1 MSEVISNEDDI
12 SKIVSNFQT
21 QSLKRE
27 IELLDEKL
35 HLLDSESQ
43 AKISNLSTQLALE
56 KETEIK
62 LRNQLSTKDKAISEL
77 NDVIKDY
84 LSELI
89 NLKKCLS
96 LKEEKLQEMMTQFNS
111 IKSNCNTISAALN
124 SKEENEKKNEI
135 ELKKAINDKLK
146 IESKIKEL
154 IALVNE
160 YMKQLDELN
169 EKCSNLER
177 EKSNLKLEI
186 SNLTEENKK
195 LYNENAEYVNEL
207 KNIKETID
215 KCEEMSNKYG
225 QQNNELKNENDN
237 LNNQIIE
244 NKQRIDSLLNENNK
258 LNLLINDYKMKKS
271 KLENDLTMS
280 IKYQKQ
286 TNNKH
291 ETEIQDIISYCNEN
305 IEIISN
311 WLDANFNFNN
321 YNEKNL
327 NTIQLTS
334 NSSYILAQYNIN
346 FELIK
351 NKLYSAQDKMNQ
363 QMHLMQKY
371 QDDNNNLNLTE
382 KNKYLST
389 LKNIYN
395 NLILDI
401 QNHSYFKCDYQLN
414 NINET
419 DEIMQFLNLIDAVIN
434 QVLKYLSAINEEKN
448 DLMEEIEKFKNDIN
462 DMQILSNKLT
472 QENNEYRTLYN
483 NDYAL
488 LKEDMNNLKQNYD
501 KCLQMNQILEKKI
514 KNYETEFELKQMQ
527 INSLEEMVKR
537 RSNLNNNMT
546 NNLTNNNITDNNS
559 EDYKLGFYNNNNNS
573 YNSTSLNDANKK
585 IQMLSQDR
593 EKLIQDNM
601 KLIQYNKKL
610 KEQIN
615 SLNQIINEISENNNN
630 NNEIIENNNDENIDD
645 IINEEKEK

>member
-1 MSEVISNEDDI
+1 MSEIMSNEDDI

-35 HLLDSESQ
+35 HILDKEYQ
-43 AKISNLSTQLALE
+43 AKINNLSAQLSLE

-77 NDVIKDY
+77 NEVVKDY

-124 SKEENEKKNEI
+124 SKEENQKKNEM

-154 IALVNE
+154 IALINE
-160 YMKQLDELN
+160 YMKQLDDLN
-169 EKCSNLER
+169 EKCANLER

-195 LYNENAEYVNEL
+195 LYNENIDYGNEL

-225 QQNNELKNENDN
+225 EQNNELKNENDN
-237 LNNQIIE
+237 LNNQLIE
-244 NKQRIDSLLNENNK
+244 NKQRIDSLLDENNK
-258 LNLLINDYKMKKS
+258 LNLLINDYKLKKT

-280 IKYQKQ
+280 LQYQKQ
-286 TNNKH
+286 SNNKH
-291 ETEIQDIISYCNEN
+291 ENEIQDIVSYCNEN
-305 IEIISN
+305 IENISI
-311 WLDANFNFNN
+311 WIDSAFNMNP
-321 YNEKNL
+321 NEEK
-327 NTIQLTS
+327 LTTNQITL
-334 NSSYILAQYNIN
+334 NSSLMMGQFNIN
-346 FELIK
+346 FEILK
-351 NKLYSAQDKMNQ
+351 NKLYSTQENIKNEMNE
-363 QMHLMQKY
+363 MRKY
-371 QDDNNNLNLTE
+371 QEDNKNLNINE
-382 KNKYLST
+382 KNKYINT
-389 LKNIYN
+389 LKKIYN
-395 NLILDI
+395 KIIVDI
-401 QNHSYFKCDYQLN
+401 QNHKYFNCDFKLN
-414 NINET
+414 NNES
-419 DEIMQFLNLIDAVIN
+419 DEIIQYMSLIDIIIN
-434 QVLKYLSAINEEKN
+434 QVLKYLGSVNDEKN
-448 DLMEEIEKFKNDIN
+448 SMLEELEKFKSEIN
-462 DMQILSNKLT
+462 NLKILNNNLT
-472 QENNEYRTLYN
+472 QENNDYRVKLYN
-483 NDYAL
+483 NDYSSI
-488 LKEDMNNLKQNYD
+488 KEDMNNLKENYD
-501 KCLQMNQILEKKI
+501 KCFQMNQILEKKI

-537 RSNLNNNMT
+537 RSNLNNN
-546 NNLTNNNITDNNS
+546 LSNNITENNS
-559 EDYKLGFYNNNNNS
+559 EDYKPGFYNNNSS
-573 YNSTSLNDANKK
+573 YSTSLNDANKT
-585 IQMLSQDR
+585 IQKLTQDR

-615 SLNQIINEISENNNN
+615 SLNEIINNLNENNNN
-630 NNEIIENNNDENIDD
+630 NHIEDNNDDNNNENLDE
-645 IINEEKEK
+645 ELEK

>member
-1 MSEVISNEDDI
+1 MISSNEEDI

-35 HLLDSESQ
+35 HILDSESQ
-43 AKISNLSTQLALE
+43 AKINNLSTQLALE

-77 NDVIKDY
+77 NEVIKDY

-124 SKEENEKKNEI
+124 SKEENQKKNEI
-135 ELKKAINDKLK
+135 ELKKAISDKLK

-154 IALVNE
+154 IGLVNE

-186 SNLTEENKK
+186 ENLTEDNKK
-195 LYNENAEYVNEL
+195 LYNANMEYSNEL

-225 QQNNELKNENDN
+225 EQNNELKNENDN
-237 LNNQIIE
+237 LSNQLLE
-244 NKQRIDSLLNENNK
+244 NKQRIDSLLDENNK
-258 LNLLINDYKMKKS
+258 LNALINDYKSKKS

-286 TNNKH
+286 ANSKH
-291 ETEIQDIISYCNEN
+291 ENEIQDIISYCNEN
-305 IEIISN
+305 IENISN
-311 WLDANFNFNN
+311 WIDANFNINN
-321 YNEKNL
+321 CSEKNL
-327 NTIQLTS
+327 NTKQITL
-334 NSSYILAQYNIN
+334 NSSFIPGQYNIN
-346 FELIK
+346 FEKIK
-351 NKLYSAQDKMNQ
+351 NKLYSAQENIKNELNL
-363 QMHLMQKY
+363 MHKY
-371 QDDNNNLNLTE
+371 QEDNNNLNLIE
-382 KNKYLST
+382 KNKYLMA
-389 LKNIYN
+389 LKNLYN
-395 NLILDI
+395 NIILDI
-401 QNHSYFKCDYQLN
+401 QNHTYFECDYQLN
-414 NINET
+414 NANNS
-419 DEIMQFLNLIDAVIN
+419 DEIIQFLNLLDTVIN
-434 QVLKYLSAINEEKN
+434 QVLKYLGSERDEKN
-448 DLMEEIEKFKNDIN
+448 VLIDEIEKYKTDIN
-462 DMQILSNKLT
+462 NLQMLNNKLT
-472 QENNEYRTLYN
+472 QENNDYRVKLYN
-483 NDYAL
+483 NDYSL
-488 LKEDMNNLKQNYD
+488 LKEDMNNLKENYD

-537 RSNLNNNMT
+537 RSNLT
-546 NNLTNNNITDNNS
+546 SNLTNNITENNS
-559 EDYKLGFYNNNNNS
+559 EDNKPGFYNNNS
-573 YNSTSLNDANKK
+573 YNSTSLNDANRT
-585 IQMLSQDR
+585 IQKLSQDR

-615 SLNQIINEISENNNN
+615 NLNQIITDLSENNNN
-630 NNEIIENNNDENIDD
+630 NNENINENIDD
-645 IINEEKEK
+645 IINEEEKK

>member
-1 MSEVISNEDDI
+1 MSDIISSNEDDI
-12 SKIVSNFQT
+12 SKIVSNFQA

-35 HLLDSESQ
+35 HILDTESQ
-43 AKISNLSTQLALE
+43 AKINNLSAQLALE

-111 IKSNCNTISAALN
+111 IKANCNTISAALN
-124 SKEENEKKNEI
+124 SKEENQKKSEI
-135 ELKKAINDKLK
+135 ELKKALSDKMK

-186 SNLTEENKK
+186 ENLTEDNKK
-195 LYNENAEYVNEL
+195 LYNANVEYSNEL

-225 QQNNELKNENDN
+225 EQNNELKNENDN

-244 NKQRIDSLLNENNK
+244 NKQRIDSLLEENNK
-258 LNLLINDYKMKKS
+258 LNSLINDFKLKKS

-286 TNNKH
+286 ANNKH
-291 ETEIQDIISYCNEN
+291 ESEIQEIISYCNEN
-305 IEIISN
+305 IENLSSWI
-311 WLDANFNFNN
+311 DANFNLNN
-321 YNEKNL
+321 FNEKNL
-327 NTIQLTS
+327 NNNQMTT
-334 NSSYILAQYNIN
+334 NSSSIPGQYNIN
-346 FELIK
+346 FELLK
-351 NKLYSAQDKMNQ
+351 NKLYSTQENIRNELN
-363 QMHLMQKY
+363 LMQKY
-371 QDDNNNLNLTE
+371 HEDNNNLNLKE
-382 KNKYLST
+382 KGKYLT
-389 LKNIYN
+389 AIKNIYN
-395 NLILDI
+395 NIILDI

-414 NINET
+414 NINES
-419 DEIMQFLNLIDAVIN
+419 DEIAQFLNLLDIVIN
-434 QVLKYLSAINEEKN
+434 NILKYLSSINDEKN
-448 DLMEEIEKFKNDIN
+448 LMIDEIEKYKSDIN
-462 DMQILSNKLT
+462 NLQMLNNKLT
-472 QENNEYRTLYN
+472 QENNDFRVKLYN
-483 NDYAL
+483 NDYTL
-488 LKEDMNNLKQNYD
+488 LKEDMNNLKENYD
-501 KCLQMNQILEKKI
+501 KCYQMNQILEKKI

-537 RSNLNNNMT
+537 RSNLT
-546 NNLTNNNITDNNS
+546 NNLTNNNITENNS
-559 EDYKLGFYNNNNNS
+559 EDYKPGFYNNNS
-573 YNSTSLNDANKK
+573 YNSTSVNDMNKT
-585 IQMLSQDR
+585 IQKLSQDR

-615 SLNQIINEISENNNN
+615 SLNQIINDLSENNNN
-630 NNEIIENNNDENIDD
+630 NNNENNKDNIDE
-645 IINEEKEK
+645 IINEEQEK

>member
-1 MSEVISNEDDI
+1 MSEIMSNEDDI

-35 HLLDSESQ
+35 HILDKEYQ
-43 AKISNLSTQLALE
+43 AKINNLSAQLSLE

-77 NDVIKDY
+77 NEVVKDY

-124 SKEENEKKNEI
+124 SKEENQKKNEI

-154 IALVNE
+154 IALANE

-186 SNLTEENKK
+186 SNLTEDNKK
-195 LYNENAEYVNEL
+195 LYNANIEYSNEL
-207 KNIKETID
+207 KSVKETID

-225 QQNNELKNENDN
+225 EQNNELKNENDN
-237 LNNQIIE
+237 LNNQLIE
-244 NKQRIDSLLNENNK
+244 NKKRIDSLLDENNK
-258 LNLLINDYKMKKS
+258 LNLLINDYKLKKT

-280 IKYQKQ
+280 LQYQKQ
-286 TNNKH
+286 SNNKH
-291 ETEIQDIISYCNEN
+291 ENEIQDIVSYCNEN
-305 IEIISN
+305 IENISI
-311 WLDANFNFNN
+311 WIDSAFNMNP
-321 YNEKNL
+321 NEEK
-327 NTIQLTS
+327 LTTNQITL
-334 NSSYILAQYNIN
+334 NSSLMMGQFNIN
-346 FELIK
+346 FEILK
-351 NKLYSAQDKMNQ
+351 NKLYSAQENIKNEMNE
-363 QMHLMQKY
+363 MRKY
-371 QDDNNNLNLTE
+371 QEDNKNLNINE
-382 KNKYLST
+382 KNKYINT
-389 LKNIYN
+389 LKKIYN
-395 NLILDI
+395 KIIVDI
-401 QNHSYFKCDYQLN
+401 QNHKYFNCDFKLN
-414 NINET
+414 NNES
-419 DEIMQFLNLIDAVIN
+419 DEIIQYMSLIDIIIN
-434 QVLKYLSAINEEKN
+434 QVLKYLGSVNDEKN
-448 DLMEEIEKFKNDIN
+448 SMLEELEKFKSEIN
-462 DMQILSNKLT
+462 NLKILNNNLT
-472 QENNEYRTLYN
+472 LENNDYRVKLYN
-483 NDYAL
+483 NDYSSI
-488 LKEDMNNLKQNYD
+488 KEDMNNLKENYD
-501 KCLQMNQILEKKI
+501 KCFQMNQILEKKI

-537 RSNLNNNMT
+537 RSNLNNN
-546 NNLTNNNITDNNS
+546 LSNNITENNS
-559 EDYKLGFYNNNNNS
+559 EDYKPGFYNNNSS
-573 YNSTSLNDANKK
+573 YSTSLNDANKT
-585 IQMLSQDR
+585 IQKLTQDR

-615 SLNQIINEISENNNN
+615 SLNEIINNLNENNNN
-630 NNEIIENNNDENIDD
+630 NHIEDNNDDNNNENLDE
-645 IINEEKEK
+645 ELEK